1 MEEALRA
8 KLLANAAFEALCPKV
23 VWDERPQDVYPA
35 TVLTLVSPGREY
47 THDGFDGLSESRVQV
62 DIWSLDKALALA
74 ISRALVVAIE
84 PTGVTTTIGAGSWE
98 IGPAFLDGE
107 DGGGTEDLGGGR
119 KVYRRRMD
127 WIVTNRPLAA

>member
-1 MEEALRA
+1 MEEALRE
-8 KLLANAAFEALCPKV
+8 KLLANAAFKALCPKV

-62 DIWSLDKALALA
+62 DVWSLDKAQALA
-74 ISRALVVAIE
+74 ISRALIPAIE
-84 PTGVTTTIGAGSWE
+84 PTSVIDAQAAGKWE
-98 IGPAFLDGE
+98 IGPCFLDSE

-127 WIVTNRPLAA
+127 WIVTNRPLPA

>member
-8 KLLANAAFEALCPKV
+8 KLLANVAFKALCPKV

-35 TVLTLVSPGREY
+35 TVLTVVSPGREY

-62 DIWSLDKALALA
+62 DIWSLDKAQTLA
-74 ISRALVVAIE
+74 ISRALVAAIE
-84 PTGVTTTIGAGSWE
+84 PTGVTTTANAGSWE